1 VNRDTFTWVVGYLTI
16 IPWAIANL
24 AALFI
29 ESVEIPWALNGAA
42 GTIIAALFTGKIL
55 PFGGRNGH
63 GPSGDRPSSGGAG
76 ERG

>member
-16 IPWAIANL
+16 VPWAIANL

-29 ESVEIPWALNGAA
+29 DSVEIPWALNGAA

-55 PFGGRNGH
+55 PFGGRNSNGT
-63 GPSGDRPSSGGAG
+63 GPDRAGGG
-76 ERG
+76 TRERG